1 MKNMKFMLKVELCVV
16 FFLAVA
22 MTGRAQ
28 AVKADEKGLWD
39 VWCVGTNS
47 AFAGLDV
54 AEACKKFRTSEPQD
68 PFTVVVSGLE
78 AWNRLKRGDTGT
90 AAAIFNAMLVKG
102 PATGLRKAG
111 DEMAR
116 SWLSRMDR
124 EQVTHALKECYKR
137 DIEFPASLEAV
148 KTLGDKVSVPLTDR
162 WGKPWIYKRGSAIKG
177 METQRYDLESAVLGT
192 RSDLKGVLKMGYA
205 DRMDLKPVRM
215 VPGAKNI
222 VEFKTEEGR
231 SLIREEG
238 DRVNTVNLIY
248 VGTRIIVLSD
258 GNHWSVMAKPR

>member
-1 MKNMKFMLKVELCVV
+1 MVNMNFMLKIEIGVA
-16 FFLAVA
+16 FILAVA
-22 MTGRAQ
+22 LTGRAQ
-28 AVKADEKGLWD
+28 SVKADEKGLWD
-39 VWCVGTNS
+39 IWCVGTNS
-47 AFAGLDV
+47 VFAASEV
-54 AEACKKFRTSEPQD
+54 SEECKKFRTSAPQD

-78 AWNRLKRGDTGT
+78 AWNRLKRGDTVT

-116 SWLSRMDR
+116 SWLSRIDR
-124 EQVTHALKECYKR
+124 EQVAHALKECYKR

-148 KTLGDKVSVPLTDR
+148 KVLGDKASIPVTDR
-162 WGKPWIYKRGSAIKG
+162 WGKPWIYRRGSTIKG
-177 METQRYDLESAVLGT
+177 METQRYDLESAVLGI
-192 RSDLKGVLKMGYA
+192 RSDLKGALKMGYA

-215 VPGAKNI
+215 VPGPKETI
-222 VEFKTEEGR
+222 EFKTGDGR

-238 DRVNTVNLIY
+238 DRVNIVNLIY